1 MEKNYHFKFNSGSIQ
16 IELQSDDKDFI
27 DTKIKELINLS
38 TSKIIDADSQ
48 KPISS
53 SEPTTLKKE
62 SAYVPVIKEEEA
74 PKKPKKIVRKRGPK
88 IAEIVEVEE
97 ELDAAKVANAIKESP
112 YSPKMKKSILTGR
125 NQLNRILLSF
135 YFILEVYGERGVPST
150 FIADITMHLGNE
162 INKTNISTQLKK
174 HEGMFTSSD
183 IPGKGKTVK
192 YQLSNA
198 GLMRVQELMRGEI

>member
-1 MEKNYHFKFNSGSIQ
+1 MEKTYHFKFSSGSIQ
-16 IELQSDDKDFI
+16 FEVQSDDKDFI
-27 DTKIKELINLS
+27 DTKIKEFVHLS
-38 TSKIIDADSQ
+38 TGKFNDGDGQ
-48 KPISS
+48 KFIPASGS
-53 SEPTTLKKE
+53 MAEKKE
-62 SAYVPVIKEEEA
+62 VSIEKVHKAEDNTA
-74 PKKPKKIVRKRGPK
+74 KPKKIVKKRGPK

-97 ELDAAKVANAIKESP
+97 ELEAGKVANAIRESP
-112 YSPKMKKSILTGR
+112 YSPKVKESILTGR

-150 FIADITMHLGNE
+150 FIADITKHLGNE
-162 INKTNISTQLKK
+162 IKKTNISTQLKK
-174 HEGMFTSSD
+174 HQELFSSSD